1 MLDDGKNAYLY
12 DGEGRLCAVD
22 ANYSVSPSYTQY
34 IYDAGGARVAK
45 GSLASWP
52 SSCGAPGTNG
62 FALTNQYLL
71 DQGGDQV
78 TELNGTGGWAHSNVW
93 AGAHLDAT
101 YDTNGLHF
109 HLADPLGTRRVQAN
123 VYGVIEESF
132 QSLPFGDGLTPV
144 ANPNCLTA
152 NHCYAEDATEHHFTA
167 KERDTESGNDYFG
180 ARYYA
185 SSMGRWMSPD
195 TDMTLKRILPNPQRW
210 NRYAYVI
217 NNPLILVDPNGLWD
231 IYVFRPEAKTT
242 GAAWNKAAADAKANG
257 NTMHILNG
265 SAATRGAYL
274 DALKNGDAKVVFVG
288 HSVDDA
294 TGKAGSLLL
303 TGNQAVGKLSPYVN
317 PDGTGGTVPS
327 VATPGSIGA
336 ESVGAFAC
344 TSDTLSG
351 QYSSTDFSGLS
362 GMVFDRT
369 ADAGAAAYTDV
380 LARDGSTSDA
390 DSAAQKAMDKT
401 QTTINPS
408 DGKPA
413 GPAPKVKEHP
423 DDN

>member
-1 MLDDGKNAYLY
+1 
-12 DGEGRLCAVD
+12 
-22 ANYSVSPSYTQY
+22 
-34 IYDAGGARVAK
+34 
-45 GSLASWP
+45 
-52 SSCGAPGTNG
+52 
-62 FALTNQYLL
+62 
-71 DQGGDQV
+71 
-78 TELNGTGGWAHSNVW
+78 
-93 AGAHLDAT
+93 
-101 YDTNGLHF
+101 
-109 HLADPLGTRRVQAN
+109 
-123 VYGVIEESF
+123 
-132 QSLPFGDGLTPV
+132 
-144 ANPNCLTA
+144 
-152 NHCYAEDATEHHFTA
+152 
-167 KERDTESGNDYFG
+167 
-180 ARYYA
+180 
-185 SSMGRWMSPD
+185 MGRWLSPD
-195 TDMTLKRILPNPQRW
+195 TDFNLKRILAEPQRW
-210 NRYAYVI
+210 NRYAYVL

-231 IYVFRPEAKTT
+231 IYVFRPEAK
-242 GAAWNKAAADAKANG
+242 GNNAAWNRAAADAKANG

-303 TGNQAVGKLSPYVN
+303 TGNQAVGKLSPFVN

-327 VATPGSIGA
+327 IATPGSIGA

-380 LARDGSTSDA
+380 LARDGSTGDA
-390 DSAAQKAMDKT
+390 DSAAQKAMDRT

>member
-1 MLDDGKNAYLY
+1 MDYARNPPPIPGRIRCPSKPFKSYNRSHMQPAPSTRAQDGFMAAMRLE
-12 DGEGRLCAVD
+12 GEKPHQGVPGE
-22 ANYSVSPSYTQY
+22 NP
-34 IYDAGGARVAK
+34 
-45 GSLASWP
+45 
-52 SSCGAPGTNG
+52 APNPVREVCKFTV
-62 FALTNQYLL
+62 LL
-71 DQGGDQV
+71 GMRGQA
-78 TELNGTGGWAHSNVW
+78 ELNRVGSCSTG
-93 AGAHLDAT
+93 
-101 YDTNGLHF
+101 
-109 HLADPLGTRRVQAN
+109 
-123 VYGVIEESF
+123 
-132 QSLPFGDGLTPV
+132 
-144 ANPNCLTA
+144 
-152 NHCYAEDATEHHFTA
+152 
-167 KERDTESGNDYFG
+167 KERDAESGNDYFG
-180 ARYYA
+180 ARYYS

-195 TDMTLKRILPNPQRW
+195 TDFNLKRILAEPQRW
-210 NRYAYVI
+210 NRYAYVL

-231 IYVFRPEAKTT
+231 IYVFRPEAK
-242 GAAWNKAAADAKANG
+242 GNSAAWNRAAADAKTNG

-327 VATPGSIGA
+327 IATPGSIGA

-380 LARDGSTSDA
+380 LARDGSTGDA
-390 DSAAQKAMDKT
+390 DAAAQKAMDRT